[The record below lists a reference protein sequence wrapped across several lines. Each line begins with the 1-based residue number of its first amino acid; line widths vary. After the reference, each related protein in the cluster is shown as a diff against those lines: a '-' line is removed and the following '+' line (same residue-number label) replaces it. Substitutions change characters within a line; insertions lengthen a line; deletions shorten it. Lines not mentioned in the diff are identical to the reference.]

1 MNRGL
6 DEVVA
11 DLLLEVDLIK
21 DDIEHFDKRLDV
33 SIKRMN
39 FTVKRLVKIESL
51 LEDVL
56 KRIELLE
63 KKNKKS

>member
-11 DLLLEVDLIK
+11 DLLLEIDQIK
-21 DDIEHFDKRLDV
+21 DDIEHFDKRMDV

-39 FTVKRLVKIESL
+39 FAVKRLVKIESL

-56 KRIELLE
+56 KRVESLE

>member
-6 DEVVA
+6 DEVVT
-11 DLLLEVDLIK
+11 DLLLEVDQIK

-39 FTVKRLVKIESL
+39 FTVKRLVKIEAL

>member
-56 KRIELLE
+56 KRIESLE